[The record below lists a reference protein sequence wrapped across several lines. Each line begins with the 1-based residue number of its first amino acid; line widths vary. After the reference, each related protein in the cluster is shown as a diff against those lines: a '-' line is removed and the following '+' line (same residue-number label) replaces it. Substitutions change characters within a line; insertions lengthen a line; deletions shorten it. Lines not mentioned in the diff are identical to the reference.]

1 MNFYIGNSFEDLKIT
16 DRNIEICDDLLEF
29 LYKNNYIVDSKKFV
43 LNEIHP
49 YDDTVIDNSKL
60 QQWLAM
66 CNSIVSSKILEQ
78 YEDLDEA
85 GNIEELIILIK
96 EALKN
101 DLNLIIIGD

>member
-16 DRNIEICDDLLEF
+16 DRNIEIGDDLLEF

-43 LNEIHP
+43 LNEIDP

>member
-43 LNEIHP
+43 LNEIDP

>member
-43 LNEIHP
+43 LNEIDP

-101 DLNLIIIGD
+101 DLNLILIGD